1 MKQGYFFFN
10 LHYLKIVTGNNKQQ
24 SHKIFSGYL
33 LL

>member
-1 MKQGYFFFN
+1 MKQGYFFY
-10 LHYLKIVTGNNKQQ
+10 LHYLKTVTGNNKQQ